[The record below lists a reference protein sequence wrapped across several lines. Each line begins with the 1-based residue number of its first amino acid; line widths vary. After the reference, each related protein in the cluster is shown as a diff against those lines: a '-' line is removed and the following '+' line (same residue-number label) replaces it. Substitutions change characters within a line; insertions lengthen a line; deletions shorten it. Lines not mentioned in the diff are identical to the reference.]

1 MNEFERD
8 FAELPALAT
17 QIAHW
22 CVEFQRA
29 LPVRPVA
36 NLNEA
41 QIPACDLP
49 EEGHGAAAALAAF
62 EQEIAPYLSASAGP
76 RYLGFVTGGATP
88 AGMLADW
95 LVSAIDQNVSG
106 RGDSIASTV
115 ESQVLSWLC
124 ELFELPDSFA
134 GVLTTGATA
143 ANILGM
149 VCGRQFAGL
158 QQGRDIAKDGIG
170 NASLEI
176 FAATPH
182 ASTLKALSI
191 AGLGRD
197 SVTWVPCRP
206 DSEAMDVAGLAELL
220 ARSTAKG
227 KIVIASAG
235 TVTGNDYDDLPAI
248 AKLCREH
255 SAWLHVD
262 GAFGLFARLSPSRR
276 AWLDGIELADSI
288 TCDAHKW
295 LNVPYDCGMFFTRH
309 PDLLQQV
316 CSVAAPYLDVGSA
329 LPSFMERGIEN
340 SRRFRALPLWMSL
353 QAYGRHGI
361 AELVEN
367 NCRQASALA
376 EWIAQS
382 DGYELLT
389 PCKLNVVVFRPKG
402 DDAAV
407 KATLRAINQ
416 SGKVFMTPGAWQ
428 GKTAIRAAFSN
439 WRTTLAD
446 VELACQV
453 LKACAD

>member
-1 MNEFERD
+1 MNGFERD
-8 FAELPALAT
+8 FAELPDLAA
-17 QIAHW
+17 QIARW

-29 LPVRPVA
+29 LPERPVA

-49 EEGHGAAAALAAF
+49 EQGHGAAAALAAF

-95 LVSAIDQNVSG
+95 LVAAIDQNVSG

-143 ANILGM
+143 ANILGV

-170 NASLEI
+170 NADIEI

-197 SVTWVPCRP
+197 SVTWVPCLP
-206 DSEAMDVAGLAELL
+206 DSEAMDVTGLADRL
-220 ARSTAKG
+220 ARSMAKG

-235 TVTGNDYDDLPAI
+235 TVTGNDYDDLSAV
-248 AKLCREH
+248 AKLCREYN
-255 SAWLHVD
+255 AWLHVD

-276 AWLDGIELADSI
+276 AWLEDIELADSI

-295 LNVPYDCGMFFTRH
+295 LNVPYDCGMFFTSH

-316 CSVAAPYLDVGSA
+316 CSVAAPYLNVGSA

-353 QAYGRHGI
+353 QAYGRHGV

-367 NCRQASALA
+367 NCRQAGALA
-376 EWIAQS
+376 EWIARS

-402 DDAAV
+402 DDAGV
-407 KATLRAINQ
+407 KAKLRAINR

-428 GKTAIRAAFSN
+428 GKAAIRAAFSN

-446 VELACQV
+446 VELVCQV
-453 LKACAD
+453 LADSVG